1 MRESPR
7 GAALLKI
14 SPTTLMMHSQLGLG
28 HATGLSPQGIGMSDG
43 TLAALEQHIAEL
55 QQQLLESQKMSTVG
69 ALASSITHE
78 FNNILTTVINYA
90 KLGLRHKDEDAR
102 DKAFNKILAAG
113 QRASRITTGMLAY
126 ARNKSDR
133 KDEIDLTQLV
143 EEVLLLVEKDLE
155 VHRIKVEVNAQADA
169 RANVNVGQLQQVLLN
184 LIING
189 RQAMEAGGR
198 MVIGIKANRE
208 EGWAEISV
216 RDTGAGIPAENLRK
230 IFDRFFTTKTSDSQ
244 GQGGTGLGL
253 ALCRD
258 VIEAH
263 QGRIRVESTVG
274 KGTTFTLKLPLV
286 GSSIQ
291 PKHPPVRAVQKAG

>member
-1 MRESPR
+1 
-7 GAALLKI
+7 
-14 SPTTLMMHSQLGLG
+14 
-28 HATGLSPQGIGMSDG
+28 MSDG
-43 TLAALEQHIAEL
+43 TQAALEQQIIEL
-55 QQQLLESQKMSTVG
+55 RQQLLESQKMSTVG

-90 KLGLRHKDEDAR
+90 KLGLRHKDDDSRE
-102 DKAFNKILAAG
+102 KAFNKILAAG

-133 KDEIDLTQLV
+133 KDEIDVAQLV
-143 EEVLLLVEKDLE
+143 DEVLLLVEKDLE
-155 VHRIKVEVNAQADA
+155 VHRVKVEVAVQGEP

-184 LIING
+184 LIINA
-189 RQAMEAGGR
+189 RQAMEGGGR
-198 MVIGIKANRE
+198 LAIGVKANRD
-208 EGWAEISV
+208 EGWAEVSV
-216 RDTGAGIPAENLRK
+216 KDSGSGIPAENLRK
-230 IFDRFFTTKTSDSQ
+230 IFDRFFTTKTTDSQ

-274 KGTTFTLKLPLV
+274 KGTTFTLKLPLAGQAV
-286 GSSIQ
+286 QPIQSSTR
-291 PKHPPVRAVQKAG
+291 PAQKAG

>member
-1 MRESPR
+1 
-7 GAALLKI
+7 
-14 SPTTLMMHSQLGLG
+14 
-28 HATGLSPQGIGMSDG
+28 MSDG
-43 TLAALEQHIAEL
+43 TLAALEQQIAEL
-55 QQQLLESQKMSTVG
+55 RQQLLESQKMSTVG

-90 KLGLRHKDEDAR
+90 KLGLRHKDEDSR
-102 DKAFNKILAAG
+102 EKAFNKILAAG

-133 KDEIDLTQLV
+133 RDEIDLTQLV

-155 VHRIKVEVNAQADA
+155 VHRVKVEINAQGDA
-169 RANVNVGQLQQVLLN
+169 RANVNVGHLQQVLLN
-184 LIING
+184 LIINA
-189 RQAMEAGGR
+189 RQAMAAGGR
-198 MVIGIKANRE
+198 LIIGIKANRE
-208 EGWAEISV
+208 EGWAEVSV

-230 IFDRFFTTKTSDSQ
+230 IFDRFFTTKTTDSQ

-286 GSSIQ
+286 GSVLQ
-291 PKHPPVRAVQKAG
+291 PHQPTVRAIQKAS

>member
-1 MRESPR
+1 
-7 GAALLKI
+7 
-14 SPTTLMMHSQLGLG
+14 
-28 HATGLSPQGIGMSDG
+28 MSDG
-43 TLAALEQHIAEL
+43 TLAALEQQIAEL

-291 PKHPPVRAVQKAG
+291 PKQPPVRAVQKAG

>member
-1 MRESPR
+1 MRESLR
-7 GAALLKI
+7 GAADCR
-14 SPTTLMMHSQLGLG
+14 TLSSSMMHSGFSLG
-28 HATGLSPQGIGMSDG
+28 HATRHTQQGYGMSDG
-43 TLAALEQHIAEL
+43 TLAALEKQITEL

-133 KDEIDLTQLV
+133 RDEIDLTQLV

-155 VHRIKVEVNAQADA
+155 VHRVKVEVNAQGDA

-189 RQAMEAGGR
+189 RQAMETGGR
-198 MVIGIKANRE
+198 MIIGIKANRE
-208 EGWAEISV
+208 EGWAEIAV

-286 GSSIQ
+286 GSSVQ
-291 PKHPPVRAVQKAG
+291 PLQPSARPVQKAG

>member
-1 MRESPR
+1 
-7 GAALLKI
+7 
-14 SPTTLMMHSQLGLG
+14 
-28 HATGLSPQGIGMSDG
+28 MSDG
-43 TLAALEQHIAEL
+43 TLAALEQQITEL
-55 QQQLLESQKMSTVG
+55 RQQLLESQKMSTVG

-90 KLGLRHKDEDAR
+90 KLGLRHKDDDSR

-133 KDEIDLTQLV
+133 RDEIDLAQLV
-143 EEVLLLVEKDLE
+143 DEVLLLVEKDLE
-155 VHRIKVEVNAQADA
+155 VHRVKVEVNTQGDP
-169 RANVNVGQLQQVLLN
+169 RANVNVGHLQQVLLN
-184 LIING
+184 LIINA
-189 RQAMEAGGR
+189 RQAMVGGGR
-198 MVIGIKANRE
+198 LVIGIKANRE
-208 EGWAEISV
+208 ENWAEVSV
-216 RDTGAGIPAENLRK
+216 KDSGAGIPPDNLRK
-230 IFDRFFTTKTSDSQ
+230 IFDRFFTTKTADNQ

-274 KGTTFTLKLPLV
+274 KGTTFTLKLPLAGTAV
-286 GSSIQ
+286 Q
-291 PKHPPVRAVQKAG
+291 PARPVQKAG

>member
-1 MRESPR
+1 MHGFSAGMQLRAIRPEFNS
-7 GAALLKI
+7 GLL
-14 SPTTLMMHSQLGLG
+14 Q
-28 HATGLSPQGIGMSDG
+28 QGIGMSDG
-43 TLAALEQHIAEL
+43 TRAALEQQIAEL

-90 KLGLRHKDEDAR
+90 KLGLRHKDEDSR

-133 KDEIDLTQLV
+133 RDEIDLAQLV
-143 EEVLLLVEKDLE
+143 DEVLLLVEKDLE
-155 VHRIKVEVNAQADA
+155 VHRVKVEVNTVGEA
-169 RANVNVGQLQQVLLN
+169 RATVNVGQLQQVLLN

-198 MVIGIKANRE
+198 LIIGIKANRE

-216 RDTGAGIPAENLRK
+216 RDTGAGIPADNLRK
-230 IFDRFFTTKTSDSQ
+230 IFDRFFTTKTTDSQ

-274 KGTTFTLKLPLV
+274 KGTTFTLKLPLTV
-286 GSSIQ
+286 AAVQ
-291 PKHPPVRAVQKAG
+291 PITPPVRAVQKAAG

>member
-1 MRESPR
+1 
-7 GAALLKI
+7 
-14 SPTTLMMHSQLGLG
+14 
-28 HATGLSPQGIGMSDG
+28 MSDG
-43 TLAALEQHIAEL
+43 TRSALEQQIAEL
-55 QQQLLESQKMSTVG
+55 QQQLLESQKLSTVG

-133 KDEIDLTQLV
+133 RDEIDLAQLV
-143 EEVLLLVEKDLE
+143 DEVLLLVEKDLE
-155 VHRIKVEVNAQADA
+155 VHRIKVEVNASGEA
-169 RANVNVGQLQQVLLN
+169 RATVNVGQLQQVLLN
-184 LIING
+184 LIINS

-198 MVIGIKANRE
+198 LVIGIKANRE

-230 IFDRFFTTKTSDSQ
+230 IFDRFFTTKTTDSQ

-274 KGTTFTLKLPLV
+274 KGTTFTLKLPLS
-286 GSSIQ
+286 GAATQ
-291 PKHPPVRAVQKAG
+291 PIRKAAG

>member
-1 MRESPR
+1 
-7 GAALLKI
+7 
-14 SPTTLMMHSQLGLG
+14 
-28 HATGLSPQGIGMSDG
+28 MSDG
-43 TLAALEQHIAEL
+43 TLAALEQQITEL
-55 QQQLLESQKMSTVG
+55 RQQLLESQKMSTVG
-69 ALASSITHE
+69 ALAASITHE

-90 KLGLRHKDEDAR
+90 KLGLRHKDDDSR

-133 KDEIDLTQLV
+133 RDEIDLAQLV
-143 EEVLLLVEKDLE
+143 DEVLLLVEKDLE
-155 VHRIKVEVNAQADA
+155 VHRVKVEVTTQGDA
-169 RANVNVGQLQQVLLN
+169 RANVNVGHLQQVLLN
-184 LIING
+184 LIINA
-189 RQAMEAGGR
+189 RQAMVGGGR
-198 MVIGIKANRE
+198 LVIGIKANRE
-208 EGWAEISV
+208 ENWAEVSV
-216 RDTGAGIPAENLRK
+216 KDSGAGIPADNLRK
-230 IFDRFFTTKTSDSQ
+230 IFDRFFTTKTTDAQ

-286 GSSIQ
+286 GAAVQ
-291 PKHPPVRAVQKAG
+291 PVRPVQKAG